1 MDQPTLVIMAA
12 GIGSRFGGLKQLAP
26 VGINGEPILKFSLYD
41 ALSAGFK
48 KVVFIIKNDI
58 YEDFKALINEP
69 LQKELDI
76 HYVFQELH
84 LIPEGY
90 SIPEGRIKP
99 WGTGHA
105 VLCAKDALD
114 GPFAVI
120 NADDYY
126 GKDAFRV
133 IYDCLLTQRDD
144 NKYRFSMVGY
154 LIENTL
160 TDNGHVTR
168 GVCQTDNGF
177 LTSID
182 ERHQIEKRNGKI
194 QYTQDQGTSWVD
206 IEQGTVVSMN
216 LWGFSPGFLS
226 ELSYNFPS
234 FLDSTLENNPLKGEY
249 LLPIIVNKLL
259 EEGRASVK
267 ILNSEDEWY
276 GITYKEDLP
285 SVRAAIQAMQKKGL
299 YPEVLFK

>member
-1 MDQPTLVIMAA
+1 MKQPTLVIMAA

-26 VGINGEPILKFSLYD
+26 VGMNGEPILEFSLYD
-41 ALSAGFK
+41 ALDAGFK
-48 KVVFIIKNDI
+48 KVIFIIKKEI
-58 YEDFKALINEP
+58 YDDFKVLIGSKLE
-69 LQKELDI
+69 KTFDI
-76 HYVFQELH
+76 QYVFQELDM
-84 LIPEGY
+84 IPPGY
-90 SIPEGRIKP
+90 SIPEDRIKP

-105 VLCAKDALD
+105 VLCAKANLD

-133 IYDCLLTQRDD
+133 IYDYLRTQKDD
-144 NKYRFSMVGY
+144 EKYRFSMVGY

-168 GVCQTDNGF
+168 GVCQTDKGL

-182 ERHQIEKRNGKI
+182 ERHQIEKRNGRI
-194 QYTQDQGTSWVD
+194 QYTQDQGKSWTD
-206 IEQGTVVSMN
+206 IQQGTIVSMN
-216 LWGFSPGFLS
+216 LWGFSQAFLA
-226 ELSYNFPS
+226 ELGNSFPS
-234 FLDSTLENNPLKGEY
+234 FLDATLKTNPLKGEY
-249 LLPIIVNKLL
+249 LLPTIVNELL

-267 ILNSEDEWY
+267 VLNSKDEWY

-285 SVRAAIQAMQKKGL
+285 AVRKSIQAMQKKGL